1 MTSETTTLVLGGTG
15 KTGRRVTR
23 LLTERGVPVRPVSRA
38 SEPRF
43 DWADETTWAPVL
55 DGAAA
60 VYVTFYPDLVVPWAA
75 PTIRVFCERAV
86 ARGVRRIVLLSGRG
100 EPDAAVSEQVVRAS
114 GAEWTVLRASWFFQ
128 NFSEDFLLGPVLDGE
143 IALPAGEVAEPFVDA
158 DDVAEVAV
166 TALTTD
172 ALVGRTLEL
181 TSPRL
186 LTFAAAAAEIS
197 SAAGRDVRYRPVS
210 AGEFV
215 RLATESGMS
224 ADEAAM
230 LAELF
235 TRVLDGRNSSITDD
249 VERALGRPAWDF
261 AAYARSAAGAWA
273 R

>member
-23 LLTERGVPVRPVSRA
+23 LLAERGAEVRPVSRG

-43 DWADETTWAPVL
+43 DWADEKTWEPVL
-55 DGAAA
+55 DGAGA

-75 PTIRVFCERAV
+75 PTVRAFCARAV

-100 EPDAAVSEQVVRAS
+100 EEAAAVSEQVVRES

-143 IALPAGEVAEPFVDA
+143 IALPAGSVTEPFVDA
-158 DDVAEVAV
+158 GDVAEVAV
-166 TALTTD
+166 AALTTD
-172 ALVGRTLEL
+172 ALVGRTVEL
-181 TSPRL
+181 TSRRL
-186 LTFAAAAAEIS
+186 LTFADVAAEIS
-197 SAAGRDVRYRPVS
+197 SVTGRDVRYRPVS

-215 RLATESGMS
+215 RLVTASGVP

-230 LAELF
+230 LAGLF
-235 TRVLDGRNSSITDD
+235 ARVLDGRNSSVTDD
-249 VERALGRPAWDF
+249 VARVLGRPARDF
-261 AAYARSAAGAWA
+261 ADYARAEAEAWA